1 VLDQQL
7 CYKNTYENEIPIGC
21 KESNDGP
28 VKRVLYLKIYIEI
41 LKREFL
47 SFLSNGLFARR
58 DLSPGRILIDFGKR

>member
-41 LKREFL
+41 LKREFSL
-47 SFLSNGLFARR
+47 VSFERTSRA
-58 DLSPGRILIDFGKR
+58 PGFVTRKNFNRFW